1 MLWYDK
7 MKAGGLAILLGLS
20 TVLSG
25 CSQEVDAGEKLFQ
38 SGQVGAGISAPQGM
52 ETPETEAPD
61 TNGKETSQASQALN
75 NTSFAVNDTD
85 VREIIPLTE
94 LPEHVFQTNDGKLLL
109 LGDKAVLMDIDTYGM
124 EICKEMTG
132 LDFSFQDIQSCKF
145 VQRENEYLVAGNYH
159 KLEKDAG
166 ENFFTSSDEPRLML
180 IRFSNSLEVL
190 ETLDIGEAMGA
201 QRGIDK
207 YDFIDHG
214 RKLLCSSMEGFFLY
228 DLETGARTQYSLDD
242 GLLGINTFGY
252 MEAEN
257 KILFTAFYN
266 NGSQADSLNVLGS
279 LHLDGTDLE
288 YEKKQ
293 THEWGEIWSFEDFAL
308 IEDGKWNAD
317 GERASAF
324 CYRDGKIQEW
334 ALADEYAAIQ
344 ASETGKYF
352 AVQSRDWAENGNN
365 TGYTVRVYETEGG
378 RLMQEISCPF
388 SETGQDTMLC
398 QCVVS
403 EKAEAVFLLMCDRET
418 KKDARFQ
425 VLKL

>member
-214 RKLLCSSMEGFFLY
+214 RKLLCSSMEGFFYTIWRRERVLNIRWMMGFWE
-228 DLETGARTQYSLDD
+228 LTPSATWKQRIRFSLRRF
-242 GLLGINTFGY
+242 ITT
-252 MEAEN
+252 E
-257 KILFTAFYN
+257 
-266 NGSQADSLNVLGS
+266 
-279 LHLDGTDLE
+279 
-288 YEKKQ
+288 
-293 THEWGEIWSFEDFAL
+293 
-308 IEDGKWNAD
+308 
-317 GERASAF
+317 
-324 CYRDGKIQEW
+324 
-334 ALADEYAAIQ
+334 
-344 ASETGKYF
+344 
-352 AVQSRDWAENGNN
+352 
-365 TGYTVRVYETEGG
+365 VR
-378 RLMQEISCPF
+378 RIP
-388 SETGQDTMLC
+388 
-398 QCVVS
+398 
-403 EKAEAVFLLMCDRET
+403 
-418 KKDARFQ
+418 
-425 VLKL
+425 